1 MEIEI
6 DNNITEAKP
15 RRKVVRYA
23 TKERMER
30 VNKDSLKAY
39 DKYLSSSIA
48 SNPDVKETTYKVYQS
63 NFNIFLC
70 YLLEYWDNM
79 YVLDK
84 EILES
89 EGLMDDTYVDVIEA
103 YMNFCREELGN
114 NKKAINNKI
123 AAISSFF
130 LWCVDRRVI
139 RYHPFPNLK
148 RMQNAQDEKIIA
160 EDYLTLEQVEK
171 VYEELDKVFEE
182 GYTGKYDP
190 LDAVIWAVSYYS
202 AGRVKAISSLKFS
215 QLVYDPEEGSGFF
228 QGVREK
234 RGKIV
239 DLLIDDKAFEVLTKY
254 VAWREERG
262 IETDY
267 VIASL
272 HDGEW
277 GAMTP
282 GSIAIRVRAIGH
294 IVGLEHFR
302 PHSIRKTRGSIVGLQ
317 DPDLARMLL
326 NHDDVSTT
334 MKHYVK
340 PQTIASAIGKI
351 KLADKGKLKEKP

>member
-1 MEIEI
+1 MEIKIE
-6 DNNITEAKP
+6 NKP

-23 TKERMER
+23 TKARMEK
-30 VNKDSLKAY
+30 VNKESVKAY

-48 SNPDVKETTYKVYQS
+48 SNPDVKETTYKVYKS

-70 YLLEYWDNM
+70 YLLEYWDNI

-84 EILES
+84 ELLES

-139 RYHPFPNLK
+139 RHHPFPNLK

-160 EDYLTLEQVEK
+160 EDYLTLEQVGTIYK
-171 VYEELDKVFEE
+171 ELDKVFED
-182 GYTGKYDP
+182 GYRGIYDP
-190 LDAVIWAVSYYS
+190 IDAVIWAVSYYS

-215 QLVYDPEEGSGFF
+215 QLRYAEEEDTWFF
-228 QGVREK
+228 HDVKEK
-234 RGKIV
+234 RSKMV
-239 DLLIDDKAFEVLTKY
+239 DLIVDDKAIEILEKY
-254 VAWREERG
+254 KSWREEKG
-262 IETDY
+262 INSDY
-267 VIASL
+267 VIATFYE
-272 HDGEW
+272 DEW
-277 GAMTP
+277 GPMTP
-282 GSIAIRVRAIGH
+282 GSIAIRVRKIGH

-317 DPDLARMLL
+317 DPELARLLL
-326 NHDDVSTT
+326 NHEDVSTT

-340 PQTIASAIGKI
+340 PQTIASSVGKI
-351 KLADKGKLKEKP
+351 KLADKGQLKKKS